1 MAEAGIRVKATIK
14 QRPEGRNKTH
24 LPHRERL
31 DGNGAKI
38 SLFTLF
44 VASFVASF
52 VGVAR
57 GSRIAGSTKLA
68 TKLATKDVMRSC
80 LILAPFRSYPFS
92 MELLYGRDSSVVD
105 GKPRTRT
112 PL

>member
-1 MAEAGIRVKATIK
+1 MGKSMAEAGIRVKATIK

-38 SLFTLF
+38 SLFTL
-44 VASFVASF
+44 FVASF